1 MCTYEHRPLLNDSQN
16 FPPRVLEL
24 CSQYK
29 FDEGLRNDPIEF
41 QRVYQELK
49 VEAALIMVVSF
60 KPVLTLFVKS

>member
-1 MCTYEHRPLLNDSQN
+1 MPVLNDSQN

-24 CSQYK
+24 CRQYK
-29 FDEGLRNDPIEF
+29 FDEELRNDPIEY

-60 KPVLTLFVKS
+60 KPALTLFVEA